1 MPESSEPR
9 GRAAVI
15 ALCVVGALATL
26 AYWVIWYGVNRDW
39 LASAHTESYY
49 VFENSFP
56 IADAWLAVSFT
67 LAAWALWKRRE
78 SALLWLLLG
87 GSAALYLGGMDVLF
101 DLENGIYHAPTGDW
115 GSVAVEI
122 VINLFCLIGG
132 GVAIVYGWRARKY
145 FATLG

>member
-1 MPESSEPR
+1 MSDAKQGPR
-9 GRAAVI
+9 GRVAVI
-15 ALCVVGALATL
+15 ALCVIGSAFTL

-56 IADAWLAVSFT
+56 IADAWLMVTLA

-78 SALLWLLLG
+78 SAVLWLLTG

-101 DLENGIYHAPTGDW
+101 
-115 GSVAVEI
+115 
-122 VINLFCLIGG
+122 
-132 GVAIVYGWRARKY
+132 
-145 FATLG
+145 